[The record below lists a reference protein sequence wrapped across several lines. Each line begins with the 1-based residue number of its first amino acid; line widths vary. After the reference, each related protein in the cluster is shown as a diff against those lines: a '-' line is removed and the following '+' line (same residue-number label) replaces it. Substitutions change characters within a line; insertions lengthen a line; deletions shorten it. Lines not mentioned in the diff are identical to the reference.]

1 MKQLFWYILYI
12 LMYSANTVSAQT
24 LDLYVPVSAHNIPVQ
39 VDNAIINL
47 NFVINQISS
56 EDLNE
61 IKGTLNKF
69 NKYYSEQIQDKLHP
83 SLHIRYLDLNNEF
96 EIMTNL
102 FYKRIE
108 LFKNQSVMPFENT
121 CQINFTKISAEDLQ
135 LAFSSFTLLA
145 ELIPSSI
152 TETELNNLK
161 NNQVQSL
168 IFVLFQTENA
178 VILLQ
183 QILQEELVDIKNLM
197 NYRFPDYFIEM
208 LQLSDC
214 INQEKSINFQIAQIE
229 LYKSGLKLF
238 IAV

>member
-1 MKQLFWYILYI
+1 
-12 LMYSANTVSAQT
+12 
-24 LDLYVPVSAHNIPVQ
+24 
-39 VDNAIINL
+39 
-47 NFVINQISS
+47 
-56 EDLNE
+56 
-61 IKGTLNKF
+61 
-69 NKYYSEQIQDKLHP
+69 
-83 SLHIRYLDLNNEF
+83 
-96 EIMTNL
+96 
-102 FYKRIE
+102 
-108 LFKNQSVMPFENT
+108 MPFENT

-229 LYKSGLKLF
+229 IYKSGLKLF